1 MGGHTLL
8 ADAARKEAYG
18 EGATLRCGG
27 ALERGDGGAP
37 EPLKQLD
44 DALGGV
50 GAAAMVDAAELVAVQ
65 AASTGEGGNRCQR
78 GLARAKRAGA
88 TLRRHTRAR

>member
-50 GAAAMVDAAELVAVQ
+50 GAVAKLVLEAAELVAGQ
-65 AASTGEGGNRCQR
+65 AASKGECQGRCQP
-78 GLARAKRAGA
+78 GLARERA
-88 TLRRHTRAR
+88 LR